1 MKALFALAT
10 LATLATLA
18 LAATA
23 QAQVITIDQAKA
35 MAGNVTPGDTPGFP
49 VTLSQPGSYR
59 LAGNLRVP
67 EGVHGVVIGA
77 RNVTLDLNGFT
88 LSGPRCGPARC
99 NIGPGTGSNGTG
111 VYVEQPLARLLNGSI
126 DAFNG
131 SGVRAEASAQSL
143 AIDQMTLSRNGVD
156 GATLVANSTVRDSRF
171 AGNQR
176 FGLYAAVPSES
187 AHLSVSTSSFESPVG
202 ETYVVFS
209 AAGRVLL
216 DRNTF
221 SGGVFL
227 AGSSAYARSL
237 GTNLCNGQLC

>member
-1 MKALFALAT
+1 MKKPLAALALT
-10 LATLATLA
+10 TLA
-18 LAATA
+18 LQA
-23 QAQVITIDQAKA
+23 QAVDGVILIDQAKSL
-35 MAGNVTPGDTPGFP
+35 AGGVTPGDEPGFP
-49 VTLSQPGSYR
+49 VTISQPGSYR

-67 EGVHGVVIGA
+67 EGVRGVVIGA
-77 RNVTLDLNGFT
+77 RHVTLDLNGFT

-99 NIGPGTGSNGTG
+99 NTGGGTGSNGAG
-111 VYVEQPLARLLNGSI
+111 VHVEQPFARLVNGSI

-131 SGVRAEASAQSL
+131 SGVWAEASAHSL
-143 AIDQMTLSRNGVD
+143 ALDQMTLSRNGVD

-171 AGNQR
+171 AGNLR
-176 FGLYAAVPSES
+176 FGLYAAVPYES

-202 ETYVVFS
+202 QTYVVFS

-221 SGGVFL
+221 SGGVFP
-227 AGSSAYARSL
+227 AASSAYARSL